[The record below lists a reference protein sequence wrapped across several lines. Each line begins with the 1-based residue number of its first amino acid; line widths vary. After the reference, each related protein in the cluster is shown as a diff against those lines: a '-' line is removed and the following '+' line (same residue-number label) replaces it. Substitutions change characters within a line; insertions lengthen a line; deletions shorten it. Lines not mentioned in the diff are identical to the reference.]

1 MRILRLDFGQGRI
14 GVDLHPFLT
23 VVHGVSPLERDELV
37 DALRR
42 LARGSAAG
50 LHGLLQHQGL
60 LVEMDGSGNGPLAG
74 RALTTADVVVDADAG
89 SLDEL
94 PRLQALIDQQQ
105 RRAEI
110 DAVVVE
116 EVRADLDPAARACLA
131 VLEARL
137 DPAAEAVL
145 ARRRAQATRLR
156 ETVAAL
162 DGLAPTIQ
170 EAPDGVPALRQRW
183 ECYQARVDEAE
194 QHFAYLKAAVAQS
207 EARLAVARQ
216 ALAGAEREARPALL
230 TRDEEARLE
239 MLSFPGMD
247 ESRRGKW
254 RRLLRPE
261 EQAEKEAL
269 LAKVGVESWTAY
281 TVYRTDP
288 VAPPARIEAAA
299 QARRAVEEAEANLAE
314 TRAELETD
322 AVSRELNQELLD
334 IRAASRAHLGLMLP
348 PDLGR
353 ALRELVVEKPNPAWL
368 AAMASLRQS
377 LASVDDLPDGVDPS
391 TDDAPLLVGAAGRWL
406 AAMAAADRARDDETF
421 QADLARARRDVDRH
435 RRAMARLPRAEAAA
449 AASEAELKRLRA
461 EAGRHSAGGPLDL
474 DSLLARVAVVATQVA
489 VDARG
494 SLPMVIIGGFAG
506 LGDTEL
512 AQVLD
517 RCSQLSGGLQV
528 VVVSDRASARQWAA
542 EAGLER
548 ALVSRP
554 KPLAAGLDR

>member
-1 MRILRLDFGQGRI
+1 MRILRLDLGQGRI

-23 VVHGVSPLERDELV
+23 VVHGVSPLERDDLV

-42 LARGSAAG
+42 LARGSATG

-60 LVEMDGSGNGPLAG
+60 LVEMDGSGNSALVGRPLTMAE
-74 RALTTADVVVDADAG
+74 VVVDADAG
-89 SLDEL
+89 SLDDL

-116 EVRADLDPAARACLA
+116 EVRADLDPAARAGLA
-131 VLEARL
+131 ALEARL
-137 DPAAEAVL
+137 DPGAEAVL
-145 ARRRAQATRLR
+145 ARRRAQASRLR
-156 ETVAAL
+156 DTVAAL

-170 EAPDGVPALRQRW
+170 EAPEGVPALRQRW
-183 ECYQARVDEAE
+183 ERYQSRVVEAE

-207 EARLAVARQ
+207 ETRLTVARQ
-216 ALAGAEREARPALL
+216 ALETADREARPVLL

-239 MLSFPGMD
+239 LLSFPGMD
-247 ESRRGKW
+247 ETRKGKW

-261 EQAEKEAL
+261 EQAEMQAL

-288 VAPPARIEAAA
+288 VAPAARIEAAA

-353 ALRELVVEKPNPAWL
+353 ALRELVVEKANPAWL
-368 AAMASLRQS
+368 AAVASLRQS
-377 LASVDDLPDGVDPS
+377 LASVDDPPDGVDPS
-391 TDDAPLLVGAAGRWL
+391 ADDVPVLAAAAGRWL
-406 AAMAAADRARDDETF
+406 AATEAADRDRDDETF

-449 AASEAELKRLRA
+449 AASAAELTRLRT
-461 EAGRHSAGGPLDL
+461 EAGRRSAGEPLDV
-474 DSLLARVAVVATQVA
+474 DSLLARVAAVATQVA

-494 SLPMVIIGGFAG
+494 SLPMVIVGAFAG
-506 LGDTEL
+506 LTDDEL
-512 AQVLD
+512 VRLLH
-517 RCSQLSGGLQV
+517 RCRELSGGLQV
-528 VVVSDRASARQWAA
+528 VVVSDRPAARRWAD
-542 EAGLER
+542 EVGLAQ
-548 ALVSRP
+548 ALASRP
-554 KPLAAGLDR
+554 KPLAAGRDR

>member
-1 MRILRLDFGQGRI
+1 MRILRLDLGQGRI

-50 LHGLLQHQGL
+50 LHGLLQHQAL
-60 LVEMDGSGNGPLAG
+60 LVEMDGSGYGPLAG
-74 RALTTADVVVDADAG
+74 GTLTTADVVVDTDAG
-89 SLDEL
+89 SLDDL

-116 EVRADLDPAARACLA
+116 EVRADLDPAARARLA

-137 DPAAEAVL
+137 DPGAEAVL
-145 ARRRAQATRLR
+145 ARRRAQAARLR
-156 ETVAAL
+156 EALAGL
-162 DGLAPTIQ
+162 DGLASTIQ

-183 ECYQARVDEAE
+183 EQYQARVDEAE

-216 ALAGAEREARPALL
+216 VLDGAERDARPVLL
-230 TRDEEARLE
+230 TREEEARLE
-239 MLSFPGMD
+239 TLSFPGMD

-261 EQAEKEAL
+261 EQDEKEAL
-269 LAKVGVESWTAY
+269 LGKVGVESWTAY

-288 VAPPARIEAAA
+288 VAPAARIEAAA

-322 AVSRELNQELLD
+322 AVSRDLNQELLD

-353 ALRELVVEKPNPAWL
+353 ALRELVVDKPNPAWL
-368 AAMASLRQS
+368 AVVASLRQS
-377 LASVDDLPDGVDPS
+377 LASVDGPPEAIDAA
-391 TDDAPLLVGAAGRWL
+391 TDDAPVLVAAAGRWL
-406 AAMAAADRARDDETF
+406 AAVDAADDDRDDGSF

-435 RRAMARLPRAEAAA
+435 RRAIARLPRAEAAA
-449 AASEAELKRLRA
+449 TASEAELNRLRA
-461 EAGRHSAGGPLDL
+461 EAGRHSAGEPLDL
-474 DSLLARVAVVATQVA
+474 RTLLARVATVATQVA

-494 SLPMVIIGGFAG
+494 SLPMVMVGAFAG
-506 LGDTEL
+506 LADAEL

-517 RCSQLSGGLQV
+517 RCSQLAAGLQV
-528 VVVSDRASARQWAA
+528 VVVSDRASARRWAD

>member
-1 MRILRLDFGQGRI
+1 MRILRLDLGQGRI

-23 VVHGVSPLERDELV
+23 VVHGVSPLERDDLV

-50 LHGLLQHQGL
+50 LRGLVQHQGL
-60 LVEMDGSGNGPLAG
+60 LVEMDGSGNGPLTG
-74 RALTTADVVVDADAG
+74 RAFTTAEVVVDADAG
-89 SLDEL
+89 SLDDL

-116 EVRADLDPAARACLA
+116 EVRADLDPAARARLA

-137 DPAAEAVL
+137 DPGAEAVL
-145 ARRRAQATRLR
+145 ARRRAQASRLR
-156 ETVAAL
+156 EAVAAL

-183 ECYQARVDEAE
+183 ERYQSRVEEAE

-207 EARLAVARQ
+207 ETRLAVARQ
-216 ALAGAEREARPALL
+216 AMEVAEREARPVLL

-239 MLSFPGMD
+239 LLSFPGMD

-254 RRLLRPE
+254 RRVLRPE
-261 EQAEKEAL
+261 EQDEMQAL

-288 VAPPARIEAAA
+288 VAPAARIEAAA
-299 QARRAVEEAEANLAE
+299 QARRAVDEAEANLAE

-322 AVSRELNQELLD
+322 SVSRELNQELLD

-353 ALRELVVEKPNPAWL
+353 ALRELVVDKANPAWL
-368 AAMASLRQS
+368 AAVASLRQS
-377 LASVDDLPDGVDPS
+377 LASIDDRPEGIDPEA
-391 TDDAPLLVGAAGRWL
+391 DDAQVLAAAATRWL
-406 AAMAAADRARDDETF
+406 TEMDAADRDRDDETF
-421 QADLARARRDVDRH
+421 QADLGRARRDVDRH

-449 AASEAELKRLRA
+449 TAAEAELNRLRA

-474 DSLLARVAVVATQVA
+474 DTLLARVAAVATQVA

-494 SLPMVIIGGFAG
+494 SLPLVVLGAFAG
-506 LGDTEL
+506 LTDEEL
-512 AQVLD
+512 AQVLH
-517 RCSQLSGGLQV
+517 RCRELSGGLQV
-528 VVVSDRASARQWAA
+528 VVVSDRAAARRWAE
-542 EAGLER
+542 EAGLAQ
-548 ALVSRP
+548 ALASRP

>member
-1 MRILRLDFGQGRI
+1 MRILRLDLGQGRI

-23 VVHGVSPLERDELV
+23 VVHGVSPLERDDLV

-42 LARGSAAG
+42 LARGSANG

-89 SLDEL
+89 SLDDL
-94 PRLQALIDQQQ
+94 PRLQAQIDQQQ

-116 EVRADLDPAARACLA
+116 EVRADFDPAARARLA

-137 DPAAEAVL
+137 DPGAEAVL

-162 DGLAPTIQ
+162 DGLAPVIQ

-183 ECYQARVDEAE
+183 ERYQTRVEEAE
-194 QHFAYLKAAVAQS
+194 QHFAHLRAAVAQS
-207 EARLAVARQ
+207 ETRLAVARQ
-216 ALAGAEREARPALL
+216 ASEEAERQARPVLL

-239 MLSFPGMD
+239 LLSFPGMD
-247 ESRRGKW
+247 DTRRGKW
-254 RRLLRPE
+254 RRVLRPE
-261 EQAEKEAL
+261 EQAEMEAL

-288 VAPPARIEAAA
+288 VAPAARIEAAA
-299 QARRAVEEAEANLAE
+299 QARRAVDEAEANLAE
-314 TRAELETD
+314 TKAELETD
-322 AVSRELNQELLD
+322 AVSRQLNQELLD
-334 IRAASRAHLGLMLP
+334 IRAAARAHLGLMLP

-353 ALRELVVEKPNPAWL
+353 ALRELVVEKANPAWQ
-368 AAMASLRQS
+368 AAVASLRQS
-377 LASVDDLPDGVDPS
+377 LDSVDDPPDGVDAS
-391 TDDAPLLVGAAGRWL
+391 ADDVAVLVAGAGRWL
-406 AAMAAADRARDDETF
+406 AAMEAADRDRDDETF

-449 AASEAELKRLRA
+449 TASEAELNRLRT
-461 EAGRHSAGGPLDL
+461 EAGRRSAGEPLDL
-474 DSLLARVAVVATQVA
+474 ETLLARVAAVATQVA

-494 SLPMVIIGGFAG
+494 SLPMVIVGAFAG
-506 LGDTEL
+506 LADDEL
-512 AQVLD
+512 DQVLD
-517 RCSQLSGGLQV
+517 RCRQLSGGLQV
-528 VVVSDRASARQWAA
+528 VVVSDRASARRWA
-542 EAGLER
+542 EAAGLGQ

-554 KPLAAGLDR
+554 KPLATGRDR

>member
-1 MRILRLDFGQGRI
+1 MRILRLDLGQGRI

-23 VVHGVSPLERDELV
+23 VVHGVSPLERDDLV

-50 LHGLLQHQGL
+50 INGLLQHQGL
-60 LVEMDGSGNGPLAG
+60 LVEMDGSGSGPLAG
-74 RALTTADVVVDADAG
+74 RAFTTAEVVVDADAG
-89 SLDEL
+89 SLDDL

-116 EVRADLDPAARACLA
+116 EVRADLDPAARARLA
-131 VLEARL
+131 TLEARL
-137 DPAAEAVL
+137 DPGAEAVL

-156 ETVAAL
+156 ATLAAL

-183 ECYQARVDEAE
+183 DRYQARVDEAE
-194 QHFAYLKAAVAQS
+194 QHFAYLRAAVAQS
-207 EARLAVARQ
+207 ETRLAVAQQ
-216 ALAGAEREARPALL
+216 ASETAEREARPVLL
-230 TRDEEARLE
+230 TREEEARLE
-239 MLSFPGMD
+239 VLSFPGMD

-254 RRLLRPE
+254 RRVLRPE
-261 EQAEKEAL
+261 EQAEMQAL
-269 LAKVGVESWTAY
+269 LDKVGVESWTAY

-288 VAPPARIEAAA
+288 VAPAARREAAA

-353 ALRELVVEKPNPAWL
+353 ALRELVVEKANPAWL
-368 AAMASLRQS
+368 AAVASLRQS
-377 LASVDDLPDGVDPS
+377 LATVDDPPEGVDPEV
-391 TDDAPLLVGAAGRWL
+391 DDAPALAAAAGRWL
-406 AAMAAADRARDDETF
+406 AATEAADRDRDDETF
-421 QADLARARRDVDRH
+421 QADLARARRDVERH

-449 AASEAELKRLRA
+449 TASEAELTRLRT
-461 EAGRHSAGGPLDL
+461 EAGRRSAGEPLDL
-474 DSLLARVAVVATQVA
+474 DTLLARVAAVATQVA

-494 SLPMVIIGGFAG
+494 ALPMVVVGAFAG
-506 LGDTEL
+506 LTDEEL
-512 AQVLD
+512 GRMLE
-517 RCSQLSGGLQV
+517 RCRELSGGLQV
-528 VVVSDRASARQWAA
+528 VVVSDRPAARLWADQ
-542 EAGLER
+542 AGLAQ
-548 ALVSRP
+548 ALASRP